1 MCCGKETY
9 EEVKEGRGGL
19 TRRKVLRAMGVGT
32 GLMALGGLTGCTQF
46 LGFDRDV
53 TRQGVN
59 GVVSTT
65 GSRGWFVLW

>member
-32 GLMALGGLTGCTQF
+32 GLMALGGLTGC
-46 LGFDRDV
+46 
-53 TRQGVN
+53 
-59 GVVSTT
+59 
-65 GSRGWFVLW
+65 GSLEAFIPELSQAQPNYFNRRC